1 MASFSRRRLV
11 FGLYLIVL
19 VGIAEVVTGRLG
31 VPAWPAFVAL
41 VLFFLEHMD
50 VKKVPHILVGSLVG
64 IGLLLLARPAIG
76 ALAHLLGA
84 EWGQLAYILIAV
96 YLIVALHDLL
106 PLFFNSY
113 AFMYLTVGG
122 LALAAPGPN
131 PYLWALVAVVG
142 GALLI
147 LGAIF
152 IGRISPAAPVASSPS
167 ASSSHL
173 PGASP

>member
-1 MASFSRRRLV
+1 MAGFSRRRLV

-19 VGIAEVVTGRLG
+19 VGIAEILTGRLG

-76 ALAHLLGA
+76 ALAQVLGP
-84 EWGQLAYILIAV
+84 EWGRLAYILIAV

-106 PLFFNSY
+106 PVLFNSY

-122 LALAAPGPN
+122 LALATPAPD
-131 PYLWALVAVVG
+131 PYAWALVAVIG

-147 LGAIF
+147 LGAVL
-152 IGRISPAAPVASSPS
+152 IGRISPPTAAAPA
-167 ASSSHL
+167 H
-173 PGASP
+173 

>member
-1 MASFSRRRLV
+1 MAGFSRRRLV
-11 FGLYLIVL
+11 FGVYLIVL
-19 VGIAEVVTGRLG
+19 VGLTEVITARLG

-64 IGLLLLARPAIG
+64 IALLLLAPATIG
-76 ALAHLLGA
+76 ALAHLLSP
-84 EWGQLAYILIAV
+84 EWARLAYILIAV

-106 PLFFNSY
+106 PMFFNSY

-122 LALAAPGPN
+122 VALATPKAD
-131 PYLWALVAVVG
+131 PYIWALVAVVG
-142 GALLI
+142 GALLV

-152 IGRISPAAPVASSPS
+152 IGRISPAAPA
-167 ASSSHL
+167 AAAH
-173 PGASP
+173 